1 MKYQELVDVYSS
13 LEATTKRLEK
23 TDIIA
28 DYLKTLD
35 SDTIEK
41 VGLLI
46 LGTVFPAWS
55 SEEIGIGG
63 KLVERAVAE
72 AVGTTQS
79 AVEDAVRDEGDI
91 GLACVKLY
99 AKKSQMTFFS
109 QPLTIDFVFSSLRKL
124 SQISGSRS
132 TNRKIAVLLELLS
145 QASATEAK
153 YLTRT
158 ITEELRIG
166 VGDGIVRDAIAQAFD
181 IDKAVVERAQMLT
194 NDFSVVAR
202 TAKNDFSVVA
212 RTAKEEGEEGL
223 KKLNLTPGTPV
234 KPMLAQLAP
243 PLDEIIPE
251 MGRALCDTKY
261 DGIRLQV
268 HRNGDEINIFTRR
281 LENITNALPEIVE
294 LFDEHLPHEDYIVE
308 GEVIAT
314 RNGKPLPF
322 QNVLHRV
329 RRKHNVEEAM
339 ENVPLKLYLFDVM
352 YYRVPMI
359 DEPLKERRKIL
370 ESIVDTS
377 VDEMNLSTM
386 KVGTPDN
393 IEDIQGL
400 FEWSINEGHEG
411 IMIKD
416 CSEPYI
422 PGLRG
427 KKMLKYKAEPETLD
441 MVVIGGTYGIG
452 KRGDFVG
459 SYLVALR
466 DENNEFKSIAL
477 VGTGLDDATLEYLT
491 GRMKELEISTK
502 GREIKVEP
510 KIVLEIAFS
519 EIVESPEYE
528 TGYSL
533 RFPVV
538 KNIRKDKSP
547 MDADTVER
555 LISMY
560 ETGN

>member
-1 MKYQELVDVYSS
+1 MKYQELVDVYSA

-23 TDIIA
+23 TEIIS

-72 AVGTTQS
+72 AVGTTQA

-91 GLACVKLY
+91 GLACIKLY

-109 QPLTIDFVFSSLRKL
+109 QPLTINFVFSSLRKL

-132 TNRKIAVLLELLS
+132 TNRKIAILLELLS

-166 VGDGIVRDAIAQAFD
+166 VGDGVVRDAIAQAFN
-181 IDKAVVERAQMLT
+181 IDKAIVERAQMLT

-202 TAKNDFSVVA
+202 TAK
-212 RTAKEEGEEGL
+212 EEGEEGL
-223 KKLNLTPGTPV
+223 SKLNLTPGTPV

-243 PLDEIIPE
+243 PLDEILPE
-251 MGRALCDTKY
+251 MGEALCDTKY

-268 HRNGDEINIFTRR
+268 HRNGNEIKIFTRR
-281 LENITNALPEIVE
+281 LENITNALPEIVD
-294 LFDEHLPHEDYIVE
+294 LFNEQLPHEDYIVE

-314 RNGKPLPF
+314 RGGKPLPF

-339 ENVPLKLYLFDVM
+339 ENVPLKVYLFDVM
-352 YYRVPMI
+352 YYKVPMI
-359 DEPLKERRKIL
+359 DEPLKDRRKTL
-370 ESIVDTS
+370 ENIVDTS

-386 KVGTPDN
+386 KYGTKEN
-393 IEDIQGL
+393 IAEIQEL

-416 CSEPYI
+416 TTSAYI

-441 MVVIGGTYGIG
+441 MVVVGGIYGIG

-459 SYLVALR
+459 SYLLALR
-466 DENNEFKSIAL
+466 DENNEFKTVAL

-491 GRMKELEISTK
+491 GKMKELEISTK
-502 GREIKVEP
+502 GREIKKKK

-555 LISMY
+555 LLSMY
-560 ETGN
+560 NTNN

>member
-1 MKYQELVDVYSS
+1 MKYQELVDVYSA

-28 DYLKTLD
+28 EYLKKLD
-35 SDTIEK
+35 ADTIGK
-41 VGLLI
+41 VGLLL
-46 LGTVFPAWS
+46 LGGVFPAWS
-55 SEEIGIGG
+55 SEEIGIGA

-72 AVGTTQS
+72 AVGTTQ
-79 AVEDAVRDEGDI
+79 AKVEDAVRDEGDI
-91 GLACVKLY
+91 GLACIKLY
-99 AKKSQMTFFS
+99 SKKSQMTFFS
-109 QPLTIDFVFSSLRKL
+109 QPLTINFVFDSLQKL
-124 SQISGSRS
+124 SKISGSRS
-132 TNRKIAVLLELLS
+132 TNRKISIILELLS

-181 IDKAVVERAQMLT
+181 IDKKVVERAQMLT

-202 TAKNDFSVVA
+202 TALL
-212 RTAKEEGEEGL
+212 EGASGL
-223 KKLNLTPGTPV
+223 SRLNLTPGTPV
-234 KPMLAQLAP
+234 KPMLAQLSP
-243 PLDEIIPE
+243 PVAEIIPE
-251 MGRALCDTKY
+251 MGTAICETKY

-268 HRNGDEINIFTRR
+268 HRNGNEIRIFTRR
-281 LENITNALPEIVE
+281 LENITHALPEIVE
-294 LFDEHLPHEDYIVE
+294 LFDEYLPHDDYIVE

-314 RNGKPLPF
+314 RDGKPLPF
-322 QNVLHRV
+322 QNILHRV
-329 RRKHNVEEAM
+329 RRKYNVEEAM
-339 ENVPLKLYLFDVM
+339 ENVPLKLYLFDVL
-352 YYRVPMI
+352 YYKEPMI
-359 DEPLKERRKIL
+359 DEPLMTRRETL
-370 ESIVDTS
+370 ENIVDTS

-386 KVGTPDN
+386 IVGTPDN
-393 IEDIQGL
+393 IDEIEEL
-400 FEWSINEGHEG
+400 FNSSIAAHHEG

-416 CSEPYI
+416 ASEPYI
-422 PGLRG
+422 PGIRG

-441 MVVIGGTYGIG
+441 MIIVGGTYGIG

-466 DENNEFKSIAL
+466 DENDEFKTVAYAA
-477 VGTGLDDATLEYLT
+477 TGLDDATLEYLT
-491 GRMKELEISTK
+491 GKMKEIEITTK
-502 GREIKVEP
+502 GREIVVEP

-538 KNIRKDKSP
+538 KNIRKDKGP
-547 MDADTVER
+547 KDVDTVER
-555 LISMY
+555 LLSMY
-560 ETGN
+560 KAQ

>member
-23 TDIIA
+23 TEIIA
-28 DYLKTLD
+28 DYFKTLD
-35 SDTIEK
+35 SETIEK

-46 LGTVFPAWS
+46 LGCVFPAWS
-55 SEEIGIGG
+55 SQEIGIGG
-63 KLVERAVAE
+63 KLVERAVGQ
-72 AVGTTQS
+72 AVGTTQEK
-79 AVEDAVRDEGDI
+79 VEDSVRDEGDI
-91 GLACVKLY
+91 GLASYKLY
-99 AKKSQMTFFS
+99 QKRSQMTFFS
-109 QPLTIDFVFSSLRKL
+109 KPLTIDFVFNSLQKL
-124 SQISGSRS
+124 STITGSRS
-132 TNRKIAVLLELLS
+132 TNRKIAIILELLS
-145 QASATEAK
+145 QASPSEAK

-166 VGDGIVRDAIAQAFD
+166 VWDGIVRDAIADAFE
-181 IDKAVVERAQMLT
+181 IDKSVVERAQMIT
-194 NDFSVVAR
+194 NDFSVVA
-202 TAKNDFSVVA
+202 K
-212 RTAKEEGEEGL
+212 TAKEEGEEGL
-223 KKLNLTPGTPV
+223 KKLNLNPGTPV

-243 PLDEIIPE
+243 PLDEILPE
-251 MGRALCDTKY
+251 MGEAICDTKY

-268 HRNGDEINIFTRR
+268 HRNSDEIKIFTRR
-281 LENITNALPEIVE
+281 LENITHALPEIVK
-294 LFDEHLPHEDYIVE
+294 LFREYLPHEDYIVE

-314 RNGKPLPF
+314 RDGKPLPF

-339 ENVPLKLYLFDVM
+339 ENVPLKVFLFDVM
-352 YYRVPMI
+352 YYKKPLI
-359 DEPLKERRKIL
+359 DEPLKVRRETL
-370 ESIVDTS
+370 ESIVDVS
-377 VDEMNLSTM
+377 IDEMNLSTM
-386 KVGTPDN
+386 KIGTKDN
-393 IEDIQGL
+393 ISEIQKL
-400 FEWSINEGHEG
+400 FETSIKEGHEG

-416 CSEPYI
+416 ASSPYI

-441 MVVIGGTYGIG
+441 MMVIGGTYGIG

-466 DENNEFKSIAL
+466 DENDEFKSVAYAA
-477 VGTGLDDATLEYLT
+477 TGLDDASLEYLT
-491 GRMKELEISTK
+491 GKMKELEISTK

-528 TGYSL
+528 VGYSL

-538 KNIRKDKSP
+538 KNIRKDKGP
-547 MDADTVER
+547 RDVDTVER
-555 LISMY
+555 LLSMY
-560 ETGN
+560 NTN

>member
-1 MKYQELVDVYSS
+1 MKYQELVDVYSA

-28 DYLKTLD
+28 EYLKKLD
-35 SDTIEK
+35 ADTIGK
-41 VGLLI
+41 VGLLL
-46 LGTVFPAWS
+46 LGGVFPAWS
-55 SEEIGIGG
+55 SEEIGIGA

-72 AVGTTQS
+72 AVGTTQ
-79 AVEDAVRDEGDI
+79 AKVEDAVRDEGDI
-91 GLACVKLY
+91 GLACIDLY
-99 AKKSQMTFFS
+99 SKKSQMTFFS
-109 QPLTIDFVFSSLRKL
+109 QPLTINFVFDSLQKL
-124 SQISGSRS
+124 SKISGSRS
-132 TNRKIAVLLELLS
+132 TNRKISIILELLS

-181 IDKAVVERAQMLT
+181 IDKKIVERAQMLT
-194 NDFSVVAR
+194 NDFSVVAT
-202 TAKNDFSVVA
+202 TALV
-212 RTAKEEGEEGL
+212 EGAEGL
-223 KKLNLTPGTPV
+223 IKLNLTPGTPV
-234 KPMLAQLAP
+234 KPMLAQLSP
-243 PLDEIIPE
+243 PVAEIIPE
-251 MGRALCDTKY
+251 MGTAICETKY

-268 HRNGDEINIFTRR
+268 HRNGDEIKIFTRR
-281 LENITNALPEIVE
+281 LENITHALPEIVE
-294 LFDEHLPHEDYIVE
+294 LFDEHLPHDDYIVE

-314 RNGKPLPF
+314 RDGKPLPF
-322 QNVLHRV
+322 QNILHRV

-339 ENVPLKLYLFDVM
+339 ANVPLKLYLFDVLF
-352 YYRVPMI
+352 YKEPMI
-359 DEPLKERRKIL
+359 DEPLMTRRKTL

-386 KVGTPDN
+386 IVGTPDN
-393 IEDIQGL
+393 IDEIEEL
-400 FEWSINEGHEG
+400 FNSSIAAHHEG

-416 CSEPYI
+416 ASEPYI
-422 PGLRG
+422 PGIRG

-441 MVVIGGTYGIG
+441 MIIVGGTYGIG

-466 DENNEFKSIAL
+466 DENDEFKTVAYAA
-477 VGTGLDDATLEYLT
+477 TGLDDATLEYLT
-491 GRMKELEISTK
+491 KKMKEIEITTK
-502 GREIKVEP
+502 GREIVVEP

-538 KNIRKDKSP
+538 KNIRKDKGP
-547 MDADTVER
+547 MDVDTVER
-555 LISMY
+555 LLSMY
-560 ETGN
+560 EAQ

>member
-1 MKYQELVDVYSS
+1 MKYQELVDVYSA

-23 TDIIA
+23 TEIIA
-28 DYLKTLD
+28 EYLKTLD

-46 LGTVFPAWS
+46 LGVVFPAWS

-72 AVGTTQS
+72 AVGTTQA

-91 GLACVKLY
+91 GLACIKLY

-109 QPLTIDFVFSSLRKL
+109 QPLTIDFVFNSLRKL

-132 TNRKIAVLLELLS
+132 TNRKIAIILELLS

-166 VGDGIVRDAIAQAFD
+166 VGDGVVRDAIAQAFN
-181 IDKAVVERAQMLT
+181 IDKAIVERAQMLT
-194 NDFSVVAR
+194 NDFSVV
-202 TAKNDFSVVA
+202 T

-243 PLDEIIPE
+243 PLDEILPE
-251 MGRALCDTKY
+251 MGEALCDTKY

-268 HRNGDEINIFTRR
+268 HRNGDEIKIFTRR
-281 LENITNALPEIVE
+281 LENITHALPEIVE
-294 LFDEHLPHEDYIVE
+294 LFNEHLPHEDYIVE

-314 RNGKPLPF
+314 RDGKPLPF

-339 ENVPLKLYLFDVM
+339 ENVPLKVYLFDVM
-352 YYRVPMI
+352 HYKVPMI
-359 DEPLKERRKIL
+359 DEPLKLRRKTL

-386 KVGTPDN
+386 KYGTADN
-393 IEDIQGL
+393 ISEIQDL

-416 CSEPYI
+416 TNSAYI

-441 MVVIGGTYGIG
+441 MVVVGGIYGIG

-459 SYLVALR
+459 SYLLALR
-466 DENNEFKSIAL
+466 DENNEFKTVAL

-491 GRMKELEISTK
+491 GKMKELEISTK
-502 GREIKVEP
+502 GREIIVEP

-555 LISMY
+555 LLSMY
-560 ETGN
+560 QTGN

>member
-1 MKYQELVDVYSS
+1 
-13 LEATTKRLEK
+13 
-23 TDIIA
+23 
-28 DYLKTLD
+28 
-35 SDTIEK
+35 
-41 VGLLI
+41 
-46 LGTVFPAWS
+46 
-55 SEEIGIGG
+55 
-63 KLVERAVAE
+63 
-72 AVGTTQS
+72 
-79 AVEDAVRDEGDI
+79 
-91 GLACVKLY
+91 
-99 AKKSQMTFFS
+99 
-109 QPLTIDFVFSSLRKL
+109 
-124 SQISGSRS
+124 GS
-132 TNRKIAVLLELLS
+132 
-145 QASATEAK
+145 
-153 YLTRT
+153 
-158 ITEELRIG
+158 
-166 VGDGIVRDAIAQAFD
+166 
-181 IDKAVVERAQMLT
+181 
-194 NDFSVVAR
+194 
-202 TAKNDFSVVA
+202 
-212 RTAKEEGEEGL
+212 EGL
-223 KKLNLTPGTPV
+223 EKLNLTPGTPV

-243 PLDEIIPE
+243 PLDEILPE
-251 MGRALCDTKY
+251 MGETICDTKY

-268 HRNGDEINIFTRR
+268 HRKDGEIKIFTRR
-281 LENITNALPEIVE
+281 LENITHALPEIVE
-294 LFDEHLPHEDYIVE
+294 LFNEYLPHEDYIVE

-314 RNGKPLPF
+314 LNGKPLPF

-339 ENVPLKLYLFDVM
+339 ENVPLKVYLFDLM
-352 YYRVPMI
+352 YYKVPMI
-359 DEPLKERRKIL
+359 DEPLKVRRQTL

-377 VDEMNLSTM
+377 IDEMNLSTM
-386 KVGTPDN
+386 KVGTADN
-393 IEDIQGL
+393 INEIQKL

-416 CSEPYI
+416 STSPYI

-466 DENNEFKSIAL
+466 DENKKFKSVAYAA
-477 VGTGLDDATLEYLT
+477 TGLDDATLEYLT
-491 GRMKELEISTK
+491 KKMKEIEISTN

-538 KNIRKDKSP
+538 KNVRKDKGP
-547 MDADTVER
+547 MDIDTVKR

-560 ETGN
+560 NTGN

>member
-1 MKYQELVDVYSS
+1 MKYQELVDVYSA

-28 DYLKTLD
+28 EYLKKLD
-35 SDTIEK
+35 ADTIGK
-41 VGLLI
+41 VGLLL
-46 LGTVFPAWS
+46 LGGVFPAWS
-55 SEEIGIGG
+55 SEEIGIGA

-72 AVGTTQS
+72 AVGTTQ
-79 AVEDAVRDEGDI
+79 AKVEDAVRDEGDI
-91 GLACVKLY
+91 GLACIKLY
-99 AKKSQMTFFS
+99 SKKSQMTFFS
-109 QPLTIDFVFSSLRKL
+109 QPLTINFVFDSLQKL
-124 SQISGSRS
+124 SKISGSRS
-132 TNRKIAVLLELLS
+132 TNRKISIILELLS

-181 IDKAVVERAQMLT
+181 IDKKVVERAQMLT

-202 TAKNDFSVVA
+202 TALL
-212 RTAKEEGEEGL
+212 EGASGL
-223 KKLNLTPGTPV
+223 SRLNLTPGTPV
-234 KPMLAQLAP
+234 KPMLAQLSP
-243 PLDEIIPE
+243 PVAEIIPE
-251 MGRALCDTKY
+251 MGTAICETKY

-268 HRNGDEINIFTRR
+268 HRNGNEIRIFTRR
-281 LENITNALPEIVE
+281 LENITHALPEIVE
-294 LFDEHLPHEDYIVE
+294 LFDEYLPHDDYIVE

-314 RNGKPLPF
+314 RDGKPLPF
-322 QNVLHRV
+322 QNILHRV
-329 RRKHNVEEAM
+329 RRKYNVEEAM
-339 ENVPLKLYLFDVM
+339 ENVPLKLYLFDVL
-352 YYRVPMI
+352 YYKEPMI
-359 DEPLKERRKIL
+359 DEPLMTRRETL
-370 ESIVDTS
+370 ENIVDTS

-386 KVGTPDN
+386 IIGTPDN
-393 IEDIQGL
+393 IDEIEEL
-400 FEWSINEGHEG
+400 FNSSIAAHHEG

-416 CSEPYI
+416 ASEPYI
-422 PGLRG
+422 PGIRG

-441 MVVIGGTYGIG
+441 MVIVGGTYGIG

-466 DENNEFKSIAL
+466 DENDEFKTVAYAA
-477 VGTGLDDATLEYLT
+477 TGLDDATLEYLT
-491 GRMKELEISTK
+491 GKMKEIEITTK
-502 GREIKVEP
+502 GREIVVEP

-538 KNIRKDKSP
+538 KNIRKDKGP
-547 MDADTVER
+547 KDVDTVER
-555 LISMY
+555 LLSMY
-560 ETGN
+560 KAQ

>member
-23 TDIIA
+23 TEIIA

-72 AVGTTQS
+72 AVGTTP
-79 AVEDAVRDEGDI
+79 ATVEDAVRDEGDI
-91 GLACVKLY
+91 GLACIKLY
-99 AKKSQMTFFS
+99 AKKSQVTFFS
-109 QPLTIDFVFSSLRKL
+109 QPLTIDFVFNSLRKL

-166 VGDGIVRDAIAQAFD
+166 VGDGIVRDAIADAFD

-202 TAKNDFSVVA
+202 TAKEQGSA
-212 RTAKEEGEEGL
+212 GL
-223 KKLNLTPGTPV
+223 EKLNLTPGTPV

-251 MGRALCDTKY
+251 MGCAICDTKY

-268 HRNGDEINIFTRR
+268 HRRGNEINMFTRR
-281 LENITNALPEIVE
+281 LENITHALPEIVE
-294 LFDEHLPHEDYIVE
+294 LFDEHMPHEDYIVE

-314 RNGKPLPF
+314 RDGKPLPF

-339 ENVPLKLYLFDVM
+339 ENVPLKVYLFDVM
-352 YYRVPMI
+352 YYREPLI
-359 DEPLKERRKIL
+359 DEPLRNRRKVL
-370 ESIVDTS
+370 ESIVDIS
-377 VDEMNLSTM
+377 VDEMNLSTL
-386 KVGTPDN
+386 KYANPDN
-393 IEDIQGL
+393 IAEIQEL

-416 CSEPYI
+416 CDAPYM

-441 MVVIGGTYGIG
+441 MVVIGGIYGIG

-459 SYLVALR
+459 SYLLALR
-466 DENNEFKSIAL
+466 DENDDFKSVAL

-510 KIVLEIAFS
+510 KIVMEIAFS

-555 LISMY
+555 LLSMY

>member
-1 MKYQELVDVYSS
+1 MKYQELVDVYSA

-28 DYLKTLD
+28 EYLKKLD
-35 SDTIEK
+35 ADTIGK
-41 VGLLI
+41 VGLLL
-46 LGTVFPAWS
+46 LGGVFPAWS
-55 SEEIGIGG
+55 SEEIGIGA

-72 AVGTTQS
+72 AVGTTQ
-79 AVEDAVRDEGDI
+79 AKVEDAVRDEGDI
-91 GLACVKLY
+91 GLACIKLY
-99 AKKSQMTFFS
+99 SKKSQMTFFS
-109 QPLTIDFVFSSLRKL
+109 QPLTINFVFDSLQKL
-124 SQISGSRS
+124 SKISGSRS
-132 TNRKIAVLLELLS
+132 TNRKISIILELLS

-181 IDKAVVERAQMLT
+181 IDKKVVERAQMLT

-202 TAKNDFSVVA
+202 TALL
-212 RTAKEEGEEGL
+212 EGASGL
-223 KKLNLTPGTPV
+223 SRLNLTPGTPV
-234 KPMLAQLAP
+234 KPMLAQLSP
-243 PLDEIIPE
+243 PVAEIIPE
-251 MGRALCDTKY
+251 MGTAICETKY

-268 HRNGDEINIFTRR
+268 HRNGNEIRIFTRR
-281 LENITNALPEIVE
+281 LENITHALPEIVE
-294 LFDEHLPHEDYIVE
+294 LFDEYLPHDDYIVE

-314 RNGKPLPF
+314 RDGKPLPF
-322 QNVLHRV
+322 QNILHRV
-329 RRKHNVEEAM
+329 RRKYNVEEAM
-339 ENVPLKLYLFDVM
+339 ENVPLKLYLFDVL
-352 YYRVPMI
+352 YYKEPMI
-359 DEPLKERRKIL
+359 DEPLMTRRETL
-370 ESIVDTS
+370 ENIVDTS

-386 KVGTPDN
+386 IVGTPDN
-393 IEDIQGL
+393 IDEIEEL
-400 FEWSINEGHEG
+400 FNSSIAAHHEG

-416 CSEPYI
+416 ASEPYI
-422 PGLRG
+422 PGIRG

-441 MVVIGGTYGIG
+441 MIIVGGTYGIG

-466 DENNEFKSIAL
+466 DENDEFKTVAYAA
-477 VGTGLDDATLEYLT
+477 TGLDDATLEYLT
-491 GRMKELEISTK
+491 GKMKEIEITTK
-502 GREIKVEP
+502 GREIVVEP

-538 KNIRKDKSP
+538 KNIRKDKGP
-547 MDADTVER
+547 MDVDTVER
-555 LISMY
+555 LLSMY
-560 ETGN
+560 KAQ

>member
-23 TDIIA
+23 TEIIA

-63 KLVERAVAE
+63 KLVERVVAE
-72 AVGTTQS
+72 AVGTTPA

-91 GLACVKLY
+91 GLACIKLY
-99 AKKSQMTFFS
+99 AKKSQVTFFS
-109 QPLTIDFVFSSLRKL
+109 QPLTIDFVFNSLRKL

-166 VGDGIVRDAIAQAFD
+166 VGDGIVRDAIADAFD

-202 TAKNDFSVVA
+202 TAKEQGSA
-212 RTAKEEGEEGL
+212 GL
-223 KKLNLTPGTPV
+223 EKLNLTPGTPV

-251 MGRALCDTKY
+251 MGCAICDTKY

-268 HRNGDEINIFTRR
+268 HRRGNEINMFTRR
-281 LENITNALPEIVE
+281 LENITHALPEIVE
-294 LFDEHLPHEDYIVE
+294 LFDEHMPHEDYIVE

-314 RNGKPLPF
+314 RDGKPLPF

-339 ENVPLKLYLFDVM
+339 ENVPLKVYLFDVM
-352 YYRVPMI
+352 YYREPLI
-359 DEPLKERRKIL
+359 DEPLRNRRNVL
-370 ESIVDTS
+370 ESIVDIS
-377 VDEMNLSTM
+377 VDEMNLSTL
-386 KVGTPDN
+386 KYANPDN
-393 IEDIQGL
+393 IAEIQEL

-416 CSEPYI
+416 CDAPYM

-441 MVVIGGTYGIG
+441 MVVIGGIYGIG

-459 SYLVALR
+459 SYLLALR
-466 DENNEFKSIAL
+466 DENDDFKSVAL

-510 KIVLEIAFS
+510 KIVMEIAFS

-555 LISMY
+555 LLSMY

>member
-1 MKYQELVDVYSS
+1 MKYQELVDVYSA

-23 TDIIA
+23 TEIIA
-28 DYLKTLD
+28 EYFKTLD
-35 SDTIEK
+35 SDTIEE

-46 LGTVFPAWS
+46 LGVVFPAWS
-55 SEEIGIGG
+55 SEEIGIGA

-72 AVGTTQS
+72 AVGTSQS

-91 GLACVKLY
+91 GLASMKLY
-99 AKKSQMTFFS
+99 QKKSQMTFFS
-109 QPLTIDFVFSSLRKL
+109 QPLTVDFVFNSLRKL

-132 TNRKIAVLLELLS
+132 TNRKIAIILELLS
-145 QASATEAK
+145 QASASEAK

-166 VGDGIVRDAIAQAFD
+166 VGDGVVRDAIAQAFD

-202 TAKNDFSVVA
+202 TAK
-212 RTAKEEGEEGL
+212 EEGEEGL
-223 KKLNLTPGTPV
+223 AKLNLSPGTPV

-243 PLDEIIPE
+243 PLDEILPE
-251 MGRALCDTKY
+251 MGEALCDTKY

-268 HRNGDEINIFTRR
+268 HRKGDEITIFTRR
-281 LENITNALPEIVE
+281 LENITSALPEIVE
-294 LFDEHLPHEDYIVE
+294 LFDENLPHEDYIVE

-314 RNGKPLPF
+314 RDGKPLPF

-339 ENVPLKLYLFDVM
+339 ENVPLKVFLFDVM
-352 YYRVPMI
+352 FYKVPMI
-359 DEPLKERRKIL
+359 DEPLKERRNIL
-370 ESIVDTS
+370 EEIVDTS
-377 VDEMNLSTM
+377 ADEMNLSTL
-386 KVGTPDN
+386 KIGTADN
-393 IEDIQGL
+393 VDEIQKL
-400 FEWSINEGHEG
+400 FETSISEGHEG

-416 CSEPYI
+416 ASSPYI

-441 MVVIGGTYGIG
+441 MVVIGGTYGKG

-466 DENNEFKSIAL
+466 DENNEFKSVAYAA
-477 VGTGLDDATLEYLT
+477 TGLDDATLEYLT
-491 GRMKELEISTK
+491 GKMKELEISTK
-502 GREIKVEP
+502 GLEIKVEP

-533 RFPVV
+533 RFPVI

-555 LISMY
+555 LLSMY
-560 ETGN
+560 ETS

>member
-72 AVGTTQS
+72 AVGTS
-79 AVEDAVRDEGDI
+79 PAAVEDAIRDEGDI
-91 GLACVKLY
+91 GLACIKLY

-109 QPLTIDFVFSSLRKL
+109 QPLTIDFVFNSLRKL

-202 TAKNDFSVVA
+202 TAKD
-212 RTAKEEGEEGL
+212 EGEAGL

-243 PLDEIIPE
+243 PL
-251 MGRALCDTKY
+251 
-261 DGIRLQV
+261 
-268 HRNGDEINIFTRR
+268 DEINIFTRR

-314 RNGKPLPF
+314 RDGKPLPF

-352 YYRVPMI
+352 YYKVPMI

-393 IEDIQGL
+393 IEDIQEL

-416 CSEPYI
+416 CCEPYI

-466 DENNEFKSIAL
+466 DENNDFKSIAL

-519 EIVESPEYE
+519 DIVESPEYE